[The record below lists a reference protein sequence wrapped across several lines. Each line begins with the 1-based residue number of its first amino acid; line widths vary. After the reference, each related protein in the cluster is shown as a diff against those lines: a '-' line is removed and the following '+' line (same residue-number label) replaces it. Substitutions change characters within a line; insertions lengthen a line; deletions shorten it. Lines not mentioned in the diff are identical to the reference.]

1 MMKIK
6 RSESIVC
13 NENVC
18 SWAASSNNN
27 LPFFSSFDEFL
38 SRLPITYRHHCL
50 FGVAF
55 GAGDSLNLVFYPFVN
70 PALHY
75 LNYIQIRLAFINL

>member
-1 MMKIK
+1 MKMFALG
-6 RSESIVC
+6 
-13 NENVC
+13 
-18 SWAASSNNN
+18 AASSNNN